1 MGEIIGPY
9 GPIIFLAL
17 FLVPQA
23 AVGKASVVYKCSSK
37 PVWHTDV
44 PKEIASI
51 SLVETLLL
59 LGSIF

>member
-1 MGEIIGPY
+1 MGEIIGPH

-17 FLVPQA
+17 FRLRQA
-23 AVGKASVVYKCSSK
+23 AAGKVSVVHKCSSK
-37 PVWHTDV
+37 PVWHTGV

-59 LGSIF
+59 LGSTF